1 MEQLARIFLQMTPN
15 SKSSSCASLWAD
27 QQKLTVRREMNHK
40 PSIVSQVEN
49 FRILLSN
56 ENIVTRLISYVV
68 PEWQKS
74 KCVNSLLTLSE
85 FLCVCVWLQLRF
97 QQGCFHIEATLTS
110 TFKCLLWPIHV
121 QVPENERRHAHSPPC
136 TVW

>member
-1 MEQLARIFLQMTPN
+1 
-15 SKSSSCASLWAD
+15 
-27 QQKLTVRREMNHK
+27 MNHK

-85 FLCVCVWLQLRF
+85 FLCVCV
-97 QQGCFHIEATLTS
+97 CVAS
-110 TFKCLLWPIHV
+110 A
-121 QVPENERRHAHSPPC
+121 QVSAGLFSY
-136 TVW
+136 